1 MYDYF
6 EDEPYYNPED
16 FLEEYETE
24 IREVILNAVNKKI
37 KDTIEGLTLEK
48 SKNEILTKEVGELK
62 STLRNIERLHKEEL
76 DKALKEN
83 TKEVERKLSCGFAP
97 YDVVYYVER
106 ESKTTKCE
114 KCGGGGKVAVEV
126 LGKNTKVD
134 CPHCSYG
141 RVYHYTYYP
150 VQDVVSSVYFN
161 YHRADRDKRNGEVV
175 LNVEKIYLD
184 KNDSSMS
191 QGNLY
196 KTLEECQ
203 LKCDELNSKENSK

>member
-1 MYDYF
+1 MYDY
-6 EDEPYYNPED
+6 DYNEPYFNPED
-16 FLEEYETE
+16 FLEEYEVSLRDIITK
-24 IREVILNAVNKKI
+24 AVNDKI
-37 KDTIEGLTLEK
+37 KKTIDELVLVK
-48 SKNEILTKEVGELK
+48 SQNEILTKEINELR
-62 STLRNIERLHKEEL
+62 TQNRNIERLHKEEL

-83 TKEVERKLSCGFAP
+83 TKEIERKLSCGFAP
-97 YDVVYYVER
+97 YDVVYYVES

-184 KNDSSMS
+184 KNNSSMS
-191 QGNLY
+191 QGDLY

>member
-97 YDVVYYVER
+97 YDVVYYVES

-175 LNVEKIYLD
+175 LNVKEIYLD
-184 KNDSSMS
+184 KNGSSMS

>member
-97 YDVVYYVER
+97 YDVVYYVES

-175 LNVEKIYLD
+175 LNVEEIYLD